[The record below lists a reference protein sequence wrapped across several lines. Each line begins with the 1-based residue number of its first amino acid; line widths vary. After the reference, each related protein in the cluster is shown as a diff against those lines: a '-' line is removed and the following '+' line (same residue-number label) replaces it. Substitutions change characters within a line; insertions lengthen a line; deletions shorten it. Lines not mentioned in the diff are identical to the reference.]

1 LLGDHG
7 VTAAPLFVRQKARGR
22 HPLVT
27 PNLVRRP
34 SKRTAAAATRMR
46 RERYP
51 GRTPIYG

>member
-1 LLGDHG
+1 LHGDHG

-51 GRTPIYG
+51 GRTPI